1 MLLYGT
7 VPDKEYPLPTLA
19 NRMFITWGCSFLW
32 GGGVFFSTL
41 AIAGAM
47 IAGLLSFFG
56 PPVWEMS
63 GMIILI
69 PGLSVAFSSPI
80 LLGASVTHNWQRGIK
95 IGTSSF
101 LAGILSFLVVWI
113 GGGVFSEWA
122 HHNWFNYFD
131 NLFRLLC
138 IMDSVLPIL
147 TISVTACCTIVIL
160 IILTQI
166 HQDRNSELAA
176 GAVVGTGLSLV
187 SGILLRKDLLAN
199 NNVLHLI
206 WQIPPLVW
214 ISTIYILELLAGRSK
229 WADSLVWFLLILISL
244 GLPFIVVPLYPL
256 N

>member
-1 MLLYGT
+1 MSPHGIA
-7 VPDKEYPLPTLA
+7 PEKEHPLPALI
-19 NRMFITWGCSFLW
+19 NRMFIIWGCSFLW
-32 GGGVFFSTL
+32 GGGVFFSIL

-47 IAGLLSFFG
+47 IAGLLSFFE

-69 PGLSVAFSSPI
+69 SGLSVAFSSPI

-95 IGTSSF
+95 IGISSF
-101 LAGILSFLVVWI
+101 LAGILSFLVVWTSGSI
-113 GGGVFSEWA
+113 FSEWA

-131 NLFRLLC
+131 NSFRLLR
-138 IMDSVLPIL
+138 IIDSVLPIL

-160 IILTQI
+160 IVLTQI
-166 HQDRNSELAA
+166 HQNRNFELTA
-176 GAVVGTGLSLV
+176 GAVVGIGLSMV
-187 SGILLRKDLLAN
+187 SGMLLRKDLLAN

-229 WADSLVWFLLILISL
+229 WADSLIWFLLVLISF

-256 N
+256 R